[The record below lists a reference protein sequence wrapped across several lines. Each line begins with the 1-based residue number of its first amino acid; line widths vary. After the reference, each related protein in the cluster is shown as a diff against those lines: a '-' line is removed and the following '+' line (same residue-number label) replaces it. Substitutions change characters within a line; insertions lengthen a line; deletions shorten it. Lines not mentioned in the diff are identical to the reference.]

1 VGRREGDITSAYA
14 NTDKANT
21 VLGWKAQ
28 FSEEA
33 MASAWK
39 WEQKVRKQNNNNE
52 KCAVLSLILIV

>member
-1 VGRREGDITSAYA
+1 MESQSS
-14 NTDKANT
+14 
-21 VLGWKAQ
+21 L
-28 FSEEA
+28 EEA